1 MRCVIVAEHGGPE
14 VLTLVERDHPSPG
27 PGEVVVQVA
36 AAGVNFIDIYQRSG
50 AYPMELPYIV
60 GSEGAGTVSDVGPE
74 ADLLTLGDRV
84 AWASVPGSGATQYA
98 VVPAERAVPVPEE
111 VELRDAAA
119 VMLQGMTAHY
129 LVEST
134 FPAQEGQV
142 AVVHAAAGGVG
153 LLLCQ
158 MLARKGVRVI
168 GTTSTWAKADLAR
181 SAGADE
187 VVLTR
192 HTDEEGSSQAVP
204 LAEQVLA
211 LTQGAGVD
219 VVYDGVG
226 QATFDAG
233 LTALKPRGTMV
244 LFGAASGPVPPIDP
258 QILNQRGSL
267 FLTRPSLPHHLRSRD
282 ELLWRGQDVLEGVK
296 RGELSVTIGGEYQLE
311 DVAQAHRDL
320 AAGGTTG
327 KLIILP

>member
-14 VLTLVERDHPSPG
+14 VLTLTERDTPRPG
-27 PGEVVVQVA
+27 SGEVVVRVA

-50 AYPMELPYIV
+50 AYPMELPYVV
-60 GSEGAGTVSDVGPE
+60 GSEAAGTVSDLGSGVDSV
-74 ADLLTLGDRV
+74 AIGDRV
-84 AWASVPGSGATQYA
+84 AWANVPGGGATQYA
-98 VVPAERAVPVPEE
+98 VVPADRAVPVPGE

-134 FPAQEGQV
+134 FPAHEGQV
-142 AVVHAAAGGVG
+142 ALVHAAAGGVG

-168 GTTSTWAKADLAR
+168 GTTSTSAKADLAR
-181 SAGADE
+181 AAGASE
-187 VVLTR
+187 IVLTR
-192 HTDEEGSSQAVP
+192 HTDGDASSEAVP
-204 LAEQVLA
+204 LADQVLA
-211 LTQGAGVD
+211 LTPGAGVD

-267 FLTRPSLPHHLRSRD
+267 FLTRPSLPHHIQSRD
-282 ELLWRGQDVLEGVK
+282 ELLWRAGDVLSAVE
-296 RGELSVTIGGEYQLE
+296 RGELTIRIGGEYGLE
-311 DVAQAHRDL
+311 DLAQAHRDL

-327 KLIILP
+327 KLVILL